1 MPVYLNAKIYDW
13 FKQIGV
19 FRNEPITTRNQNIIE
34 VPYDEEIYLQNGY
47 LIGFAL
53 RKFVKPYSDEYQE
66 LLKVRKIA
74 LLTSS

>member
-13 FKQIGV
+13 FK
-19 FRNEPITTRNQNIIE
+19 QNIIE